1 MNNRFI
7 SKNKLDEMR
16 QEFFKTLKFHISDT
30 SVDYVEIRVL
40 RNGSGTIH
48 ESSVH
53 VDDFLGGIYN
63 RL

>member
-1 MNNRFI
+1 
-7 SKNKLDEMR
+7 MR